1 MSASA
6 PYDHGAD
13 ILFGVPRIQSGHLC
27 YVHNSTFART
37 LFCDPQV
44 SFQAFTTFIKTIP
57 PAQRRNFII
66 SQLESARR
74 REWLWVVVVA
84 GVGFFADAYCIFSVN
99 MVVPMI
105 SEVYWGSLDAKP
117 DRVHNYEVGLS
128 IITLAGALVGQVL
141 FGIAADI
148 WGRRKMYGL
157 ELVVLIFSTLGMS
170 MASSGKFDSMS
181 IIGVLLFWRFFM
193 GLGVGADYPLSAII
207 CSELAPTRIRGR
219 MLAAVFLCQSLGE
232 AAAAVVALIA
242 VAGFRHSLPNDPE
255 IRECTGSCVQNLD
268 SIWRLIVGLGAVPA
282 FIAIWFRLTIIESP
296 RYTTDVL
303 QNSLQA
309 AADVSQFYQSAEISS
324 ASSLGHESLHP
335 VGQTISLSPTQTRE
349 YGFMPSVISR
359 QPSSVELENASSPPL
374 HFWRDL
380 RSFLK
385 QKRNLRTLVA
395 TSLCWFC
402 LDLPFYGLG
411 LMNVDIINT
420 IWYGNHIPSAGVYE
434 SLLRVSYQSIVVVS
448 SGAIVGSCI
457 AVLTIDRIGRR
468 NLQLLGFCLLFILNV
483 IIGASFRYLSTHG
496 DSSALVVLYVPAELF
511 PTRFRATCHGISA
524 ASGKLGSILAQ
535 CFLGYVD
542 FGNGA
547 TWRNVPDWLGYALLC
562 LSFFMLMGL
571 IATLWIPETRDKEGN
586 NKSLERITED
596 MQAKDVPSVDE
607 EDNGSIHTQATTSLP
622 GPDWRSD

>member
-1 MSASA
+1 M
-6 PYDHGAD
+6 G
-13 ILFGVPRIQSGHLC
+13 LL
-27 YVHNSTFART
+27 
-37 LFCDPQV
+37 PQV
-44 SFQAFTTFIKTIP
+44 KLYLNPWGNYEDFKHHA
-57 PAQRRNFII
+57 PAQRHNFIL
-66 SQLESARR
+66 SRLESARR

-99 MVVPMI
+99 MVVPII
-105 SEVYWGSLDAKP
+105 SEVYWGSLDSKP
-117 DRVHNYEVGLS
+117 DHVHNYEVGLS
-128 IITLAGALVGQVL
+128 IITLAGALVGQIL

-157 ELVVLIFSTLGMS
+157 ELIVLIFSTLGMS
-170 MASSGKFDSMS
+170 MASAGKYDSMS

-193 GLGVGADYPLSAII
+193 GLGVGADYPLSAVI

-232 AAAAVVALIA
+232 AAAALVALIA
-242 VAGFRHSLPNDPE
+242 VAGFRHGLPNDPVTG
-255 IRECTGSCVQNLD
+255 ECTDHCIQNLD
-268 SIWRLIVGLGAVPA
+268 RVWRLIVGLGAVPA

-296 RYTTDVL
+296 RYTADVM

-309 AADVSQFYQSAEISS
+309 AADVSRFYQSIEISS
-324 ASSLGHESLHP
+324 ASSLGNTSAHP
-335 VGQTISLSPTQTRE
+335 LEETISLSPTQTRE
-349 YGFMPSVISR
+349 NGFIPSMISR
-359 QPSSVELENASSPPL
+359 QSSSIGLENIPGPPT
-374 HFWRDL
+374 HFWRDFKI
-380 RSFLK
+380 FLQ
-385 QKRNLRTLVA
+385 QKHNLRTLVA

-411 LMNVDIINT
+411 LMNVNIINT
-420 IWYGNHIPSAGVYE
+420 IWYGETIPPAGVYE
-434 SLLRVSYQSIVVVS
+434 YLLRVSYQSIVVVS

-496 DSSALVVLYVPAELF
+496 DSSALVVLYVLTQIFFNFGPNTTTYIAPAELF
-511 PTRFRATCHGISA
+511 PTQFRATCHGISA

-535 CFLGYVD
+535 CFLGYVN

-547 TWRNVPDWLGYALLC
+547 TWRNVPNWLGYALLC

-571 IATLWIPETRDKEGN
+571 IVTLWIPETRDREGN
-586 NKSLERITED
+586 NKSLEQIIHD
-596 MQAKDVPSVDE
+596 MGAKDALPMDE
-607 EDNGSIHTQATTSLP
+607 EENGSIHTQTS
-622 GPDWRSD
+622 

>member
-1 MSASA
+1 
-6 PYDHGAD
+6 
-13 ILFGVPRIQSGHLC
+13 
-27 YVHNSTFART
+27 
-37 LFCDPQV
+37 
-44 SFQAFTTFIKTIP
+44 
-57 PAQRRNFII
+57 
-66 SQLESARR
+66 
-74 REWLWVVVVA
+74 
-84 GVGFFADAYCIFSVN
+84 

-193 GLGVGADYPLSAII
+193 GLGVGADYPLSAVI
-207 CSELAPTRIRGR
+207 CSEFVTPFPPYSTANIYVRLAPTRIRGR

-335 VGQTISLSPTQTRE
+335 VGETISLSPTQTRE

-483 IIGASFRYLSTHG
+483 IIGAAFRYLSTHG
-496 DSSALVVLYVPAELF
+496 DSSALVVLYVLTQIF
-511 PTRFRATCHGISA
+511 FNF
-524 ASGKLGSILAQ
+524 GKLS
-535 CFLGYVD
+535 
-542 FGNGA
+542 
-547 TWRNVPDWLGYALLC
+547 
-562 LSFFMLMGL
+562 
-571 IATLWIPETRDKEGN
+571 
-586 NKSLERITED
+586 
-596 MQAKDVPSVDE
+596 
-607 EDNGSIHTQATTSLP
+607 TSLYIT
-622 GPDWRSD
+622 RSHS

>member
-1 MSASA
+1 
-6 PYDHGAD
+6 
-13 ILFGVPRIQSGHLC
+13 
-27 YVHNSTFART
+27 
-37 LFCDPQV
+37 
-44 SFQAFTTFIKTIP
+44 
-57 PAQRRNFII
+57 
-66 SQLESARR
+66 
-74 REWLWVVVVA
+74 
-84 GVGFFADAYCIFSVN
+84 

-128 IITLAGALVGQVL
+128 IMTLGGALVGQIL

-157 ELVVLIFSTLGMS
+157 ELIVLIFSTLGMS
-170 MASSGKFDSMS
+170 MSSSGKYDSMS

-193 GLGVGADYPLSAII
+193 GVGVGADYPLSAVI
-207 CSELAPTRIRGR
+207 CSEFT
-219 MLAAVFLCQSLGE
+219 
-232 AAAAVVALIA
+232 AAALIALIA

-255 IRECTGSCVQNLD
+255 LRECTGSCVRNLD

-296 RYTTDVL
+296 RYTADVM

-309 AADVSQFYQSAEISS
+309 AADISQFYQSADISS

-335 VGQTISLSPTQTRE
+335 VEETISLSPTQTRE
-349 YGFMPSVISR
+349 NGFTPSVISR
-359 QPSSVELENASSPPL
+359 QSSSMALENISSPQL
-374 HFWRDL
+374 HFWRDFKI
-380 RSFLK
+380 FLQ
-385 QKRNLRTLVA
+385 QKHNLRTLVA

-448 SGAIVGSCI
+448 SGAIV
-457 AVLTIDRIGRR
+457 
-468 NLQLLGFCLLFILNV
+468 
-483 IIGASFRYLSTHG
+483 
-496 DSSALVVLYVPAELF
+496 PAELF

-547 TWRNVPDWLGYALLC
+547 TWRNVPNWLGYALLWY
-562 LSFFMLMGL
+562 
-571 IATLWIPETRDKEGN
+571 A
-586 NKSLERITED
+586 
-596 MQAKDVPSVDE
+596 
-607 EDNGSIHTQATTSLP
+607 
-622 GPDWRSD
+622 

>member
-1 MSASA
+1 M
-6 PYDHGAD
+6 G
-13 ILFGVPRIQSGHLC
+13 LLPRVKLYLNPWGNYEDFH
-27 YVHNSTFART
+27 HHA
-37 LFCDPQV
+37 
-44 SFQAFTTFIKTIP
+44 
-57 PAQRRNFII
+57 
-66 SQLESARR
+66 
-74 REWLWVVVVA
+74 
-84 GVGFFADAYCIFSVN
+84 IFSVN

-128 IITLAGALVGQVL
+128 IITLAGALVGQIL

-157 ELVVLIFSTLGMS
+157 ELIVLIFSTLGMS

-181 IIGVLLFWRFFM
+181 IIGVLLFWRFCM
-193 GLGVGADYPLSAII
+193 GLGVGADYPLSAVISNV
-207 CSELAPTRIRGR
+207 CARLAPTRIRGR
-219 MLAAVFLCQSLGE
+219 MLAAVFLCQSLGS

-255 IRECTGSCVQNLD
+255 IRECTGSCIRNLD
-268 SIWRLIVGLGAVPA
+268 IIWRLIVGLGAVPA

-296 RYTTDVL
+296 RYTADVM

-309 AADVSQFYQSAEISS
+309 AADVSQFYRSAEISS

-335 VGQTISLSPTQTRE
+335 VGETISLSPTQTRE
-349 YGFMPSVISR
+349 NGFIPSIISL
-359 QPSSVELENASSPPL
+359 QSSSVELENTPSPPIY
-374 HFWRDL
+374 FWRDFKI
-380 RSFLK
+380 FLK
-385 QKRNLRTLVA
+385 QKRNLQTLVA

-411 LMNVDIINT
+411 LMNLDIINT
-420 IWYGNHIPSAGVYE
+420 IWYGSHIPSAGVYG

-468 NLQLLGFCLLFILNV
+468 NLQLLGFCWLFILNV

-496 DSSALVVLYVPAELF
+496 DSSALVVLYVLTQIFFNFGPNTTTYIAPAELF
-511 PTRFRATCHGISA
+511 PTRFRATCHGIAA
-524 ASGKLGSILAQ
+524 ASGKFGSILAQ

-586 NKSLERITED
+586 NKSLERITDD
-596 MQAKDVPSVDE
+596 MQAKDAPPVE
-607 EDNGSIHTQATTSLP
+607 EENGSIHAQTTTAMPNS
-622 GPDWRSD
+622 GWRSD

>member
-1 MSASA
+1 M
-6 PYDHGAD
+6 
-13 ILFGVPRIQSGHLC
+13 GVL
-27 YVHNSTFART
+27 
-37 LFCDPQV
+37 PQV
-44 SFQAFTTFIKTIP
+44 KLYLNPWGNYEDFQHHA

-66 SQLESARR
+66 SRLESARQ
-74 REWLWVVVVA
+74 REWLWVIVVA

-105 SEVYWGSLDAKP
+105 SEVYWGSLDSKP
-117 DRVHNYEVGLS
+117 DRVHNYQVGLS
-128 IITLAGALVGQVL
+128 IMTLGGALVGQIL

-157 ELVVLIFSTLGMS
+157 ELIVLIFSTLGMAMS
-170 MASSGKFDSMS
+170 SSGKYESMS

-193 GLGVGADYPLSAII
+193 GVGVGADYPLSAVI

-219 MLAAVFLCQSLGE
+219 MLAAVFLCQSLGQT
-232 AAAAVVALIA
+232 AAALIALIA

-255 IRECTGSCVQNLD
+255 IRECTGSCVRNLD

-296 RYTTDVL
+296 RYTADVM

-309 AADVSQFYQSAEISS
+309 AADVSQFYQSAEIAS
-324 ASSLGHESLHP
+324 ASSLGQESLHP
-335 VGQTISLSPTQTRE
+335 VEETMSLSPTQTRE
-349 YGFMPSVISR
+349 NGFTPSVIS
-359 QPSSVELENASSPPL
+359 QQSSSMALGNISGPQL
-374 HFWRDL
+374 HFWRDFKT
-380 RSFLK
+380 FLQ

-434 SLLRVSYQSIVVVS
+434 SLIRVSYQSIVVVS

-457 AVLTIDRIGRR
+457 AVLTVDRIGRR
-468 NLQLLGFCLLFILNV
+468 NLQLLGFSCLFILNV

-496 DSSALVVLYVPAELF
+496 DSSALVVLYVLTQIFFNFGPNTTTYIVPAELF

-571 IATLWIPETRDKEGN
+571 VATLWIPETRDKEGN
-586 NKSLERITED
+586 NKSLERIAEE
-596 MQAKDVPSVDE
+596 MLAKDALPVGVDE
-607 EDNGSIHTQATTSLP
+607 TGSMHTAATTP
-622 GPDWRSD
+622 MPDSGWR

>member
-1 MSASA
+1 MGLIPRMKLYLNPWGNYEDFQHHAVVRECQTQGMALGGSGRRGWLFCCRILCKPSASLN
-6 PYDHGAD
+6 HFKR
-13 ILFGVPRIQSGHLC
+13 L
-27 YVHNSTFART
+27 T
-37 LFCDPQV
+37 LQ
-44 SFQAFTTFIKTIP
+44 
-57 PAQRRNFII
+57 
-66 SQLESARR
+66 
-74 REWLWVVVVA
+74 
-84 GVGFFADAYCIFSVN
+84 IFSVN

-207 CSELAPTRIRGR
+207 CSEFVTPFPPYSTANIYVRLAPTRIRGR

-335 VGQTISLSPTQTRE
+335 VGETISLSPTQTRE

-496 DSSALVVLYVPAELF
+496 DSSALVPILVPNPNF
-511 PTRFRATCHGISA
+511 KSD
-524 ASGKLGSILAQ
+524 AS
-535 CFLGYVD
+535 
-542 FGNGA
+542 
-547 TWRNVPDWLGYALLC
+547 

>member
-1 MSASA
+1 MGLLPRVKLYLNPWGNYEDFQHHA
-6 PYDHGAD
+6 P
-13 ILFGVPRIQSGHLC
+13 S
-27 YVHNSTFART
+27 
-37 LFCDPQV
+37 
-44 SFQAFTTFIKTIP
+44 
-57 PAQRRNFII
+57 QRRNFII
-66 SQLESARR
+66 SRLESARK

-128 IITLAGALVGQVL
+128 IITLAGALVGQIL

-157 ELVVLIFSTLGMS
+157 ELIVLIFSTLGMS

-193 GLGVGADYPLSAII
+193 GLGVGADYPLSAVI

-219 MLAAVFLCQSLGE
+219 MLAAVFLCQSLGS

-255 IRECTGSCVQNLD
+255 IRECTGSCVRNLD
-268 SIWRLIVGLGAVPA
+268 IIWRLIVGLGAVPA

-296 RYTTDVL
+296 RYTADVM

-309 AADVSQFYQSAEISS
+309 AADVSQFYRSAEISS

-335 VGQTISLSPTQTRE
+335 VGETISLSPTQSRE
-349 YGFMPSVISR
+349 NRFIPSIISR
-359 QPSSVELENASSPPL
+359 QSSSVELENATSPPI
-374 HFWRDL
+374 HFWRDF
-380 RSFLK
+380 RTFLK
-385 QKRNLRTLVA
+385 QKRNLQTLVA

-411 LMNVDIINT
+411 LMNLDIINT
-420 IWYGNHIPSAGVYE
+420 IWYGNHIPSAGVYG

-468 NLQLLGFCLLFILNV
+468 NLQLLGFCWLFILNV

-496 DSSALVVLYVPAELF
+496 DSSALVVLYVLTQIFFNFGPNTTTYITPAELF

-524 ASGKLGSILAQ
+524 ASGKFGSILAQ

-547 TWRNVPDWLGYALLC
+547 TWRNVPNWLGYALLC

-571 IATLWIPETRDKEGN
+571 IATLWIPETRDKEGK
-586 NKSLERITED
+586 NKSLERITDD
-596 MQAKDVPSVDE
+596 MQAKDAPTLE
-607 EDNGSIHTQATTSLP
+607 EENGSIRTQTTTAM
-622 GPDWRSD
+622 PDSGWRSD

>member
-1 MSASA
+1 MGVL
-6 PYDHGAD
+6 PRVK
-13 ILFGVPRIQSGHLC
+13 LFLNPWGN
-27 YVHNSTFART
+27 YE
-37 LFCDPQV
+37 D
-44 SFQAFTTFIKTIP
+44 FQHHA

-66 SQLESARR
+66 SRLESARQ

-117 DRVHNYEVGLS
+117 DHVHNYEVGLS
-128 IITLAGALVGQVL
+128 IMTLGGALVGQIL

-157 ELVVLIFSTLGMS
+157 ELIVLIFSTLGMS
-170 MASSGKFDSMS
+170 MSSSGKYDSMS

-193 GLGVGADYPLSAII
+193 GVGVGADYPLSAVI

-219 MLAAVFLCQSLGE
+219 MMAAVFLCQSLGQT
-232 AAAAVVALIA
+232 AAALIALIA

-255 IRECTGSCVQNLD
+255 LRECTGSCVRNLD

-296 RYTTDVL
+296 RYTADVM

-309 AADVSQFYQSAEISS
+309 AADISQFYQSADISS

-335 VGQTISLSPTQTRE
+335 VEETISLSPTQTRE
-349 YGFMPSVISR
+349 NGFTPSVISR
-359 QPSSVELENASSPPL
+359 QSSSIALENISSPQH
-374 HFWRDL
+374 HFWRDFKN
-380 RSFLK
+380 FLQ

-420 IWYGNHIPSAGVYE
+420 IWYGNHIPSAGVYQ

-457 AVLTIDRIGRR
+457 AVLTVDRIGRR
-468 NLQLLGFCLLFILNV
+468 NLQLLGFCCLFILNV

-496 DSSALVVLYVPAELF
+496 DSSALVVLYVLTQIF
-511 PTRFRATCHGISA
+511 FNFA

-571 IATLWIPETRDKEGN
+571 IATLWIPDTRDNEGN
-586 NKSLERITED
+586 NKSLERIADD
-596 MQAKDVPSVDE
+596 MQAKDAHPVDE
-607 EDNGSIHTQATTSLP
+607 GETGSIHTQSTMLTAGP
-622 GPDWRSD
+622 GWRST

>member
-1 MSASA
+1 M
-6 PYDHGAD
+6 GL
-13 ILFGVPRIQSGHLC
+13 IPRVKLYLNPWGN
-27 YVHNSTFART
+27 YE
-37 LFCDPQV
+37 D
-44 SFQAFTTFIKTIP
+44 FQHHA

-66 SQLESARR
+66 SRLESARR

-193 GLGVGADYPLSAII
+193 GLGVGADYPLSAVI

-255 IRECTGSCVQNLD
+255 IRECTGFCVRNLD

-335 VGQTISLSPTQTRE
+335 VGETISLSPTQTRE

-448 SGAIVGSCI
+448 SGAIIGSCI

-496 DSSALVVLYVPAELF
+496 DSSALVVLYVLTQIFFNFGPNTTTYIVPAELF

-562 LSFFMLMGL
+562 LSFFMLMRL